1 MYSAYIL
8 KFISYSDFPAAW
20 KFHLNNKLFSYSELI
35 KMKTD
40 FKYHLFCKTPP
51 VPQWEQTLLNLL
63 AIAASIIQLL
73 IYSTVISIV
82 DAIPR

>member
-1 MYSAYIL
+1 MLTS
-8 KFISYSDFPAAW
+8 SSC
-20 KFHLNNKLFSYSELI
+20 KLCLPSRVQKI
-35 KMKTD
+35 KTD

-63 AIAASIIQLL
+63 AIAASKIQLL

-82 DAIPR
+82 DAILR